1 MKRRLL
7 ALLIFAGAVTYAC
20 APRPSATTAEASSL
34 TKTPLLQTISL
45 ARHSDPPRS
54 AVKSAG
60 TSIIREAVKLD
71 ARFDVQ
77 LGGRAVYF
85 TLEVK
90 NVGKKHAEL
99 TFPNGQAYDFVVL
112 DSTGTEVWRWASG
125 HIFTQS
131 VRNKALGKGATMHV
145 EEKWTTSS
153 AAGRYTAIATLKST
167 NYPVEERVE
176 FVVPSAVNLATA
188 R

>member
-1 MKRRLL
+1 
-7 ALLIFAGAVTYAC
+7 
-20 APRPSATTAEASSL
+20 
-34 TKTPLLQTISL
+34 
-45 ARHSDPPRS
+45 
-54 AVKSAG
+54 VKSAG

-77 LGGRAVYF
+77 VGGRAVHF

-99 TFPNGQAYDFVVL
+99 NFPNGQAYDFVVL

-125 HIFTQS
+125 HIFTQT
-131 VRNKALGKGATMHV
+131 VRNKALSKGATMHV
-145 EEKWTTSS
+145 EEKWAMSA
-153 AAGRYTAIATLKST
+153 AAGRYTAIATLKSS
-167 NYPVEERVE
+167 NYPLEERVE
-176 FVVPSAVNLATA
+176 FVVPDAVNLAAA